1 MVLSFE
7 AQPSSV
13 PGHAFG
19 LPIVTV
25 RDTIVPVDEQDE
37 LFWQTNI
44 YDEHAVPQQWSIVLT
59 DEDDV
64 ERLRQALVLKRV
76 LKLNQSMAQ
85 TMKGFRPGVQILFP
99 TREDMR
105 SRYHLIDREVA
116 KIFYESKFPYLISER
131 IFNET
136 VNQVE
141 QSLGGGQ

>member
-1 MVLSFE
+1 M
-7 AQPSSV
+7 
-13 PGHAFG
+13 
-19 LPIVTV
+19 
-25 RDTIVPVDEQDE
+25 
-37 LFWQTNI
+37 
-44 YDEHAVPQQWSIVLT
+44 PQQWSIVLT

-136 VNQVE
+136 VHQVE